1 MLDIGVYMC
10 HLIVKINDVEV
21 FSLNIDGQMSTE
33 IPINMGILESGIQSI
48 EVIGLPVKGKKEL
61 EKNSYIRYK
70 VILYDVSNGEF
81 KLLEVLDNNYTPPVQ
96 KGIPVV
102 SHKSTFEAKVPY
114 KLEAWQNGINLKD
127 INFNLKERLI
137 IEYSKIVNLINS
149 EQYTDFINI
158 YKKREQNNAISM
170 YLDEAEAN
178 NRIEKIVEDIKNGFK
193 AIPVTSKVILEYSA
207 YGKLASLK
215 RNDGYSA
222 LYLDNEK
229 SNEEIIL
236 QIAFY
241 IPQGKAEFEVI

>member
-1 MLDIGVYMC
+1 
-10 HLIVKINDVEV
+10 
-21 FSLNIDGQMSTE
+21 
-33 IPINMGILESGIQSI
+33 
-48 EVIGLPVKGKKEL
+48 
-61 EKNSYIRYK
+61 
-70 VILYDVSNGEF
+70 
-81 KLLEVLDNNYTPPVQ
+81 
-96 KGIPVV
+96 
-102 SHKSTFEAKVPY
+102 
-114 KLEAWQNGINLKD
+114 
-127 INFNLKERLI
+127 
-137 IEYSKIVNLINS
+137 
-149 EQYTDFINI
+149 
-158 YKKREQNNAISM
+158 M